1 MNRKRNRLIAW
12 ALLAVAGLLAGCS
25 GFPEQ
30 VKPGETRADVERRLG
45 APTAEYALTAGT
57 RLQYSRQPAGQQ
69 VFNLDLDA
77 QGQVVRVDQALEPAN
92 LQRIGIDRW
101 TRDDVLSEFG
111 RPALVDRVA
120 RFEGDV
126 WTYRYLEAFSLAR
139 LLHIHLDPQGTVR
152 KVVHT
157 DEPLLDDLGNRF

>member
-1 MNRKRNRLIAW
+1 MTMRLQAMAV
-12 ALLAVAGLLAGCS
+12 ALLAGLLAGCS
-25 GFPEQ
+25 NFPER
-30 VKPGETRADVERRLG
+30 VVPGETRAEVERRLG
-45 APTAEYALTAGT
+45 APTAVHALAEGT

-77 QGQVVRVDQALEPAN
+77 QGRVVRVQQSLEAAN
-92 LQRIGIDRW
+92 LARIETDRW
-101 TRDDVLSEFG
+101 TREDVLREFG

-139 LLHIHLDPQGTVR
+139 LMHIHIDPQGTVR
-152 KVVHT
+152 RVVHT

>member
-1 MNRKRNRLIAW
+1 MTQRFRAVVL
-12 ALLAVAGLLAGCS
+12 ALSAGLIAGCS
-25 GFPEQ
+25 GFPER
-30 VKPGETRADVERRLG
+30 VVPGETRTEVERRLG
-45 APTAEYALTAGT
+45 APTAVHALTDGT

-77 QGQVVRVDQALEPAN
+77 QGRVVRVEQSLEPAN
-92 LQRIGIDRW
+92 LQRIEIDRW
-101 TRDDVLSEFG
+101 TRDDVLREFG

-139 LLHIHLDPQGTVR
+139 LLHIHIDPQGTVR
-152 KVVHT
+152 RVVHT
-157 DEPLLDDLGNRF
+157 DEPLLDDLGDRF

>member
-1 MNRKRNRLIAW
+1 MTQRFRAVVL
-12 ALLAVAGLLAGCS
+12 ALSAGLIAGCS

-30 VKPGETRADVERRLG
+30 VVPGETRTEVERRLG
-45 APTAEYALTAGT
+45 TPTAVHALTDGT

-77 QGQVVRVDQALEPAN
+77 QGRVVRVEQSLEPAN
-92 LQRIGIDRW
+92 LQRIEIDRW
-101 TRDDVLSEFG
+101 TRDDVLREFG

-139 LLHIHLDPQGTVR
+139 LLHIHIDPQGTVR
-152 KVVHT
+152 RVVHT
-157 DEPLLDDLGNRF
+157 DEPLLDDLGDRF